1 MNWDQIRTVAE
12 SPKSYAIHWKAASC
26 GQVIGYLC
34 SYVPEEII
42 TATGALPYRIL
53 PDPNPF
59 IVKADAHLQ
68 TFCCGMARGVLEE
81 ALAGELNFLN
91 GVVFPHT
98 CDSIQRLSDIWRI
111 NIDFAFHTD
120 FLVPAKLN
128 TKSSHDYLKNIF
140 LKFKA
145 QIESYTGTQIT
156 NERLESAVRAHNT
169 LRHLLGRLY
178 ALSTRHPKVM
188 NTKDVYAL
196 FKAAMAMDRFELVS
210 FLEELLPELE
220 KNTQENS
227 SLKKR
232 LVLSGTTCNLP
243 DIYSLLS
250 FCGADVVWDDL
261 CTGMRYFE
269 GMVAED
275 KDIIEAIADR
285 YISRSICPAK
295 HAGITRRGE
304 YLVKAVEQN
313 QADGVIF
320 LRLKFCDP
328 HAFDY
333 PYLRDML

>member
-1 MNWDQIRTVAE
+1 
-12 SPKSYAIHWKAASC
+12 
-26 GQVIGYLC
+26 
-34 SYVPEEII
+34 
-42 TATGALPYRIL
+42 
-53 PDPNPF
+53 
-59 IVKADAHLQ
+59 
-68 TFCCGMARGVLEE
+68 
-81 ALAGELNFLN
+81 
-91 GVVFPHT
+91 
-98 CDSIQRLSDIWRI
+98 
-111 NIDFAFHTD
+111 
-120 FLVPAKLN
+120 
-128 TKSSHDYLKNIF
+128 
-140 LKFKA
+140 
-145 QIESYTGTQIT
+145 
-156 NERLESAVRAHNT
+156 
-169 LRHLLGRLY
+169 
-178 ALSTRHPKVM
+178 M

-196 FKAAMAMDRFELVS
+196 FKAAMVMDRFELVS

-333 PYLRDML
+333 PYLRDMLTMANIPSILLEIDPQQMFSEQIRTRCEAFIEIL